1 MPKPDPC
8 RRPGASSKLENLD
21 GLAVDPSADGL
32 GVNNRL
38 IARRVHQL
46 PANAPARRAPAVRHG
61 QARSWRTRASSSCC
75 DWAHAFSR
83 RAAVCRCGPAGCCL
97 RLVTCLKKLAAYG
110 VIGKARGT
118 LVGHCSRGTVYQAP
132 IHEPRHGNG
141 PPTGSNESAGADA
154 KKPFAVLDKAVSDRA
169 DPGNR

>member
-1 MPKPDPC
+1 MKTNFPERIIEMLRGSSNGLTSKDIAE
-8 RRPGASSKLENLD
+8 RPGTTAGNISSR
-21 GLAVDPSADGL
+21 L
-32 GVNNRL
+32 G
-38 IARRVHQL
+38 
-46 PANAPARRAPAVRHG
+46 
-61 QARSWRTRASSSCC
+61 
-75 DWAHAFSR
+75 
-83 RAAVCRCGPAGCCL
+83 
-97 RLVTCLKKLAAYG
+97 KLAAYG